1 VKVSFL
7 EVAAAEFDDAVAYY
21 ESEHPGLGSRFR
33 SEVSRAVSR
42 ITSYPSAYQVL
53 SKRTRR
59 CLIAKFPYGI
69 IFQHKPSENEVVII
83 AVAHLHRKPDYWL
96 SRKS

>member
-1 VKVSFL
+1 METYFL
-7 EVAAAEFDDAVAYY
+7 DVAAKELKDAVEYYETEQAGLGVRFKSEVARAIARI
-21 ESEHPGLGSRFR
+21 SKHP
-33 SEVSRAVSR
+33 
-42 ITSYPSAYQVL
+42 TAYQQL

-69 IFQHKPSENEVVII
+69 IYQQNDNEILII

-96 SRKS
+96 SRDS